1 MVHSRRFPHA
11 PPSAC
16 PRRGDEGDAPVAALG
31 DAHVLRMKTESFDNK
46 PLSVAIGVLDHA
58 HANLND
64 LDLVFS
70 WDTEVTFKLS
80 VKVKGSKP
88 KEERDLEEYVSMI
101 SRWGTKL
108 DKDRIVNYSA
118 HNNNMDLK
126 LVGYKRAN
134 RKYPFIL
141 QDVKTLKRYKFPTDW
156 VNANFSI
163 EEMVS

>member
-1 MVHSRRFPHA
+1 MQINMNKQTVR
-11 PPSAC
+11 
-16 PRRGDEGDAPVAALG
+16 E
-31 DAHVLRMKTESFDNK
+31 LRDQ
-46 PLSVAIGVLDHA
+46 LQVILDKHTPMQSSMLA
-58 HANLND
+58 D
-64 LDLVFS
+64 LDIQIGNASFV
-70 WDTEVTFKLS
+70 DTEVTFKLS

-88 KEERDLEEYVSMI
+88 KEERDLEEYLSVFGT
-101 SRWGTKL
+101 RW

>member
-1 MVHSRRFPHA
+1 MQINLNKQTVR
-11 PPSAC
+11 
-16 PRRGDEGDAPVAALG
+16 E
-31 DAHVLRMKTESFDNK
+31 LRDQ
-46 PLSVAIGVLDHA
+46 LQAVLDKNA
-58 HANLND
+58 PMQSSMLAD
-64 LDLVFS
+64 LDIQIGNASFV
-70 WDTEVTFKLS
+70 DTEVTFKLS

-88 KEERDLEEYVSMI
+88 KEERDLEDYLSVFGT
-101 SRWGTKL
+101 RW

>member
-1 MVHSRRFPHA
+1 MQI
-11 PPSAC
+11 
-16 PRRGDEGDAPVAALG
+16 
-31 DAHVLRMKTESFDNK
+31 NK
-46 PLSVAIGVLDHA
+46 PIVRDLRGILD
-58 HANLND
+58 NVLND
-64 LDLVFS
+64 NERLEQFDVEVGSASFS
-70 WDTEVTFKLS
+70 DTEVTFKLS

-88 KEERDLEEYVSMI
+88 KEERDLEEYLSVFGT
-101 SRWGTKL
+101 RW

-156 VNANFSI
+156 VNDNFSI
-163 EEMVS
+163 EKVGNLEEVQL

>member
-1 MVHSRRFPHA
+1 MQINLNKQTVR
-11 PPSAC
+11 
-16 PRRGDEGDAPVAALG
+16 E
-31 DAHVLRMKTESFDNK
+31 LRDQ
-46 PLSVAIGVLDHA
+46 LQAVLDKNA
-58 HANLND
+58 PMQSSMLAD
-64 LDLVFS
+64 LDIQIGNASFV
-70 WDTEVTFKLS
+70 DTEVTFKLS

-88 KEERDLEEYVSMI
+88 KEERDLEDYLSMFGT
-101 SRWGTKL
+101 RW

-163 EEMVS
+163 EEMAS

>member
-1 MVHSRRFPHA
+1 MQININKQTVRELRDQLQTILDKNA
-11 PPSAC
+11 PMQSSMLA
-16 PRRGDEGDAPVAALG
+16 
-31 DAHVLRMKTESFDNK
+31 
-46 PLSVAIGVLDHA
+46 
-58 HANLND
+58 D
-64 LDLVFS
+64 LDIHIGNASFV
-70 WDTEVTFKLS
+70 DTEVTFKLS

-88 KEERDLEEYVSMI
+88 KEERDLEDYLNFYA
-101 SRWGTKL
+101 KL

-163 EEMVS
+163 EKVGNLEEVQL